1 LELKP
6 SNHRIY
12 TMPTTPLTPAIAIHL
27 CAALAAIAVGPV
39 ALWARR
45 SSAAAQ
51 RPRLHRAAGYSWTTL
66 MLITA
71 LSALWIV
78 DTRPGASGGYS
89 PIHLLVPY
97 TLGSMGY
104 AFWTLLV
111 RRNVAA
117 HRATMVR
124 LYTGSC
130 VIAGLF
136 TLLPNRYLG
145 QILWAQWLGVL

>member
-1 LELKP
+1 MT
-6 SNHRIY
+6 I
-12 TMPTTPLTPAIAIHL
+12 TPFTPVVAIHV
-27 CAALAAIAVGPV
+27 CAAVAAIAMGPV

-45 SSAAAQ
+45 GAAAAQ
-51 RPRLHRAAGYSWTTL
+51 RPRLHRAAGYSWATL

-89 PIHLLVPY
+89 LIHLLVPY
-97 TLGSMGY
+97 TLCSMGY
-104 AFWTLLV
+104 AFWALLV

-117 HRATMVR
+117 HRAAMIR

-130 VIAGLF
+130 VVAGLF

-145 QILWAQWLGVL
+145 HLVWGQWLGLL

>member
-1 LELKP
+1 
-6 SNHRIY
+6 
-12 TMPTTPLTPAIAIHL
+12 MPITPFTPVIAIHL
-27 CAALAAIAVGPV
+27 CAALAAIAIGPV

-45 SSAAAQ
+45 GAAMHY
-51 RPRLHRAAGYSWTTL
+51 PRLHRVAGYSWATL

-78 DTRPGASGGYS
+78 DTRPGTGGGYS
-89 PIHLLVPY
+89 FIHLLVPY

-117 HRATMVR
+117 HRAAMIR

-130 VIAGLF
+130 VVAGLF

-145 QILWAQWLGVL
+145 HLLWGQWLGLL